1 MSDKV
6 SVASRY
12 SELEA
17 VRQPILDRAREA
29 AKLTIP
35 SLMPPAGHGQTT
47 SLPTPYQGVG
57 AMGVNNLAS
66 KLVLAMLPPN
76 SPLFRLTIDDFTLS
90 ELGNEEARAEI
101 EEALGTI
108 ERSVMSELE
117 SKALRAAL
125 YVANRHLIVAGN
137 ILIYVPEE
145 GKARVFTLD
154 NYVVKRD
161 PSGNVLEII
170 VKESLSKASLDP
182 ELLDLLEDN
191 KSKDT
196 DKPRDAQ
203 KTVELYT
210 YVYKSGNGWK
220 IHQELAGQ
228 IVPDSEGEYPENKL
242 PWMALRW
249 TRIDGEDYGRGMVEE
264 YYGDLKS
271 LEGLTKAIVQGSAAA
286 AKVLFMV
293 RPNSTTKK
301 SSLAKAESGD
311 IITGDRNDV
320 SALQLDKFAD
330 FQIALRTAEQITERL
345 SMAFLLNTAVQRDAE
360 RVTAA
365 EIRYVAGLLED
376 SLGGLYSLLS
386 QELQLPLVQVVMGQM
401 EASGK
406 LPVLPQDDIKPVIVT
421 GLEALGRGQDLQ
433 KLELF
438 LQGIQQLGPEGQQY
452 LNVPDWLTRFGTA
465 LSIDMDGLV
474 KTQEQIQQEQAQA
487 MMQQVLQNPE
497 MMSQLQAGLAQQQPQ
512 QEGNVTNG

>member
-1 MSDKV
+1 MPDTV

-12 SELEA
+12 SDLEA
-17 VRQPILDRAREA
+17 VRQTVLDRAREA

-35 SLMPPAGHGQTT
+35 SLMPPAGHGQTNT
-47 SLPTPYQGVG
+47 LPTPYQGVG

-66 KLVLAMLPPN
+66 KLLLAMLPPN
-76 SPLFRLTIDDFTLS
+76 TPFFRMTIDDFTLTS
-90 ELGNEEARAEI
+90 IGNDEARAEF

-108 ERSVMSELE
+108 ERSIMSDMEAR
-117 SKALRAAL
+117 ALRTAL
-125 YVANRHLIVAGN
+125 FVANRQLIVAGN
-137 ILIYVPEE
+137 VLLYVPEK

-154 NYVVKRD
+154 KYVVKRD
-161 PSGNVLEII
+161 PAGNVLEII
-170 VKESLSKASLDP
+170 VKETLSKASLDP
-182 ELLDLLEDN
+182 ELLALVEDN
-191 KSKDT
+191 KSEDS

-203 KTVELYT
+203 KTVELFT
-210 YVYKSGNGWK
+210 YIYKQGNRWF
-220 IHQELAGQ
+220 IRQEIAGKT
-228 IVPDSEGEYPENKL
+228 VPDSEGEYPEGKL
-242 PWMALRW
+242 PWLALRW
-249 TRIDGEDYGRGMVEE
+249 TRIDGEDYGRGLVEE

-301 SSLAKAESGD
+301 STLAKAENGD
-311 IITGDRNDV
+311 IITGDANDV
-320 SALQLDKFAD
+320 SALQLNKFAD
-330 FQIALRTAEQITERL
+330 FQITLRTAEQITERL
-345 SMAFLLNTAVQRDAE
+345 SMAFLLNTTVQRDAE

-365 EIRYVAGLLED
+365 EIRYVAGQLED

-386 QELQLPLVQVVMGQM
+386 QELQLPLVRIIMSQM
-401 EASGK
+401 EAAGK
-406 LPVLPQDDIKPVIVT
+406 LPSLPQDDIKPVIVT

-465 LSIDMDGLV
+465 LAIDMDGLV
-474 KTQEQIQQEQAQA
+474 KTQEQIKQEQAQA

-497 MMSQLQAGLAQQQPQ
+497 MMSQLQAGLAQQPQ
-512 QEGNVTNG
+512 QEGT